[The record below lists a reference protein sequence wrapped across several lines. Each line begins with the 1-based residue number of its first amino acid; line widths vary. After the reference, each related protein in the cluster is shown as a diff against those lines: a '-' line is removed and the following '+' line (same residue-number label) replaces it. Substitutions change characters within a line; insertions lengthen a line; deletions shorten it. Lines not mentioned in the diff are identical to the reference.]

1 MMALAEVP
9 EAGARGRVGDI
20 YADIRATLRVPVVN
34 TIYRQLAVMPEALEW
49 AWLSVRPHLLSGA
62 VARQAEVLR
71 RDVQRVLDVSRPAA
85 LPANVV
91 VPLRQKRDAANV
103 VQGYEL
109 ANRMNLVCF
118 THLLRQPGVGR
129 SAANQPWAIKDHTQ
143 AASGAAMLPAAL
155 PPMPELAD
163 LAPEV
168 LARVQR
174 LNRLGEY
181 AEPRAVAGLYRH
193 LAVWPQFLEAVE
205 AWLTPWNQSGVLLKL
220 RETALDSVA
229 RQARLHP
236 LRMQAPDARV
246 ELQFRGQLQLFSG
259 VVIPKMIPVGLLLD
273 NWLHR
278 SEAGKIAC

>member
-1 MMALAEVP
+1 MKALAEVP

-62 VARQAEVLR
+62 VARQAEMLR
-71 RDVQRVLDVSRPAA
+71 RDVQRVLDAARPAS
-85 LPANVV
+85 LPAIVA
-91 VPLRQKRDAANV
+91 VPLRQKREAARV
-103 VQGYEL
+103 VQSYEF

-129 SAANQPWAIKDHTQ
+129 SAANQPWVVRDHSRATR
-143 AASGAAMLPAAL
+143 APAPSAVLPR
-155 PPMPELAD
+155 MPDLAD
-163 LAPEV
+163 LTPEV
-168 LARVQR
+168 LARVRR

-181 AEPRAVAGLYRH
+181 TEPRTVAGLYRH
-193 LAVWPQFLEAVE
+193 LAVWPQFLVAVE
-205 AWLTPWNQSGVLLKL
+205 AWLTPWNQDGLLLRL

-278 SEAGKIAC
+278 SESRKIAC

>member
-1 MMALAEVP
+1 MALAEIP
-9 EAGARGRVGDI
+9 ETNARGRVGDI
-20 YADIRATLRVPVVN
+20 YADIRATLQVPVVS

-71 RDVQRVLDVSRPAA
+71 RDVQRVLDVCRPAA
-85 LPANVV
+85 APAHVVILPA
-91 VPLRQKRDAANV
+91 QKRDAANV

-109 ANRMNLVCF
+109 ASRMNLVCF

-129 SAANQPWAIKDHTQ
+129 SAANQPWAIKGHTQ
-143 AASGAAMLPAAL
+143 AASAAAL
-155 PPMPELAD
+155 PVALPRMPELGD

-168 LARVQR
+168 LARVRR

-181 AEPRAVAGLYRH
+181 AEPRTVAGLYRH

-205 AWLTPWNQSGVLLKL
+205 AWLTPWNRDGALLKL
-220 RETALDSVA
+220 RETALDSA
-229 RQARLHP
+229 AKQARLHP

-259 VVIPKMIPVGLLLD
+259 VVIPKMIPVGLLLN
-273 NWLHR
+273 NWLR
-278 SEAGKIAC
+278 RDPARKIAC